1 MNNICLIGYGYWGKI
16 LYNNLLELGY
26 TDIKIVDLSLNNQD
40 LITDIYD
47 YYFVATPFKTHFDI
61 LCKLSNFKNKKI
73 WCEKPLSENLKLVEE
88 IYKKIELNNNHLF
101 VDWTYTFNPCVHRL
115 KNIISEKKLKQII
128 LNRTNKGPIRHD
140 CTSIHDLSV
149 HDLSILYFL
158 FDDVE
163 FDFNFNEFSIN
174 NMDIGSSV
182 NWSYK
187 NGLQVLINSSWEHET
202 KNRVSIF
209 ITYDDEIIVFDD
221 IKKNINNNGLI
232 ETFDSSNSPIKN
244 AMDYFFNSDNF
255 LSNKTITTKITKNLE
270 TIYEHK
276 I

>member
-209 ITYDDEIIVFDD
+209 ITYDD
-221 IKKNINNNGLI
+221 
-232 ETFDSSNSPIKN
+232 
-244 AMDYFFNSDNF
+244 
-255 LSNKTITTKITKNLE
+255 
-270 TIYEHK
+270 
-276 I
+276 

>member
-202 KNRVSIF
+202 KNRLTIF
-209 ITYDDEIIVFDD
+209 S
-221 IKKNINNNGLI
+221 GLI
-232 ETFDSSNSPIKN
+232 
-244 AMDYFFNSDNF
+244 
-255 LSNKTITTKITKNLE
+255 
-270 TIYEHK
+270 
-276 I
+276 